1 MSSMDKVD
9 LWKNCAS
16 ELREKTAEQTL
27 SRNLAATLVEDD
39 FLSYEG
45 KHPKFSQYEFRITV
59 CIQERR
65 VIRKYF

>member
-1 MSSMDKVD
+1 MDKVD

-39 FLSYEG
+39 VLSYEG